1 MGGWAPNKRQIMG
14 LLGGTNELSLGNGS
28 QKEREVWGSI
38 EAHLEPEQEGRQVLQ
53 DEEGRSSFPH

>member
-1 MGGWAPNKRQIMG
+1 MGGWGPNKRQIMG

-38 EAHLEPEQEGRQVLQ
+38 EAHLEPEWEGR
-53 DEEGRSSFPH
+53 